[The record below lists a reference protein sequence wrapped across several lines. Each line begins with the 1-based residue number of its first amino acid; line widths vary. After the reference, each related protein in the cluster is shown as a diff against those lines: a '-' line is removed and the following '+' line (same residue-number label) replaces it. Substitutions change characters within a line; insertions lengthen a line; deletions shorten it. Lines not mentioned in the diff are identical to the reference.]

1 MREAEAARRVG
12 RAVGKYTLERVIGS
26 GGMATV
32 YEAIHRNGHR
42 VAVKMLKPA
51 LSVGSEVRARFLRE
65 GYAANKVRHAGA
77 VRVLDDDVT
86 DDGLVFL
93 VMELL
98 DGFTLDALAKQTDGK
113 LPVNVV
119 LQVGKQLLGVL
130 DAAHRAGI
138 VHRDIKPENVFVQT
152 NGELKVLDFG
162 IARILDAHPR
172 DATAT
177 STGRMLGTPAFMPP
191 EQAYGRRAEVDARSD
206 LWSAG
211 ATLFT
216 AISGRVVHLADTA
229 EETLIK
235 AATEPAPSLASVVDP
250 RAPVPES
257 VVAVLDKALASDKAA
272 RWQSAAEML
281 EALESAYRS
290 AFGEAVPATVQLA
303 CATRTGSVTSRAP
316 AAASRRALRFVA
328 WAAPV
333 TAVVA
338 LAMSGSAVRGDPVH
352 GGSDEAS
359 PATAAPSVADTA
371 TLPAPGP
378 VAAAAAA
385 AAAAPAGPP
394 PAVRAAVT
402 RAPPTAAPLAP
413 PPAAPPGLAIAVAI
427 PAAAIPPA
435 GSATTA
441 PARVC
446 GYDIDEEG
454 RKWPKRCP

>member
-1 MREAEAARRVG
+1 MSEGKATQPIG

-32 YEAIHRNGHR
+32 YEASHRNGHR

-86 DDGLVFL
+86 EDGLVFL

-98 DGFTLDALAKQTDGK
+98 HGWTLDALAKESSGK
-113 LPVNVV
+113 LAVEVV
-119 LQVGKQLLGVL
+119 LQVGKQLLAVL

-162 IARILDAHPR
+162 IARILDPR
-172 DATAT
+172 DAMAT
-177 STGRMLGTPAFMPP
+177 TTGRMLGTPAFMPP

-206 LWSAG
+206 VWSAG

-216 AISGRVVHLADTA
+216 AITGRVVHHADTA

-235 AATEPAPSLASVVDP
+235 AATEPAPRLASMVSGISP
-250 RAPVPES
+250 A
-257 VVAVLDKALASDKAA
+257 VAEVIDTALARDKDA
-272 RWQSAAEML
+272 RFQSAASMLVAL
-281 EALESAYRS
+281 EAAYET
-290 AFGEAVPATVQLA
+290 AFGTPAPASVQLERTTALAVPVAPTK
-303 CATRTGSVTSRAP
+303 TSPRA
-316 AAASRRALRFVA
+316 RALRFAA

-333 TAVVA
+333 ATTLALVMSGTTVRGEIASDPPVVLAPPQPSETATTPIPAEVAEVAEVGA
-338 LAMSGSAVRGDPVH
+338 LAADRNVASVAQPSVPPAQAVPTH
-352 GGSDEAS
+352 
-359 PATAAPSVADTA
+359 AAPH
-371 TLPAPGP
+371 
-378 VAAAAAA
+378 AA
-385 AAAAPAGPP
+385 
-394 PAVRAAVT
+394 VAAVT
-402 RAPPTAAPLAP
+402 RVTPPS
-413 PPAAPPGLAIAVAI
+413 AVAS
-427 PAAAIPPA
+427 APA
-435 GSATTA
+435 GAH
-441 PARVC
+441 VC
-446 GYDIDEEG
+446 GYEIDEEG